1 MKRRNSSFR
10 CIKRAVSGANI
21 RHLRQDK
28 ANKRKN
34 FEIEMAG
41 RSDAFHGKECRESTR
56 KQSRRKRKKAPYK
69 DAF

>member
-1 MKRRNSSFR
+1 MHKTCCVWCKYTTFE
-10 CIKRAVSGANI
+10 A
-21 RHLRQDK
+21 DK

-41 RSDAFHGKECRESTR
+41 RSDAFHGKECMESTR
-56 KQSRRKRKKAPYK
+56 KRSRRKRKKAPYK

>member
-1 MKRRNSSFR
+1 MKRQNSSFR

-21 RHLRQDK
+21 

-41 RSDAFHGKECRESTR
+41 RSDAFHGKECRESTC